1 MAKSPTTVDQLR
13 HDIDRGRTHDK
24 VDFPDPAAAPLG
36 SDEEAAGTQVTPFEA
51 SQARHD
57 ETSRPASKAGAPGL
71 EERNP
76 RKANL
81 FIVLGAGIAGTLAL
95 LALAT

>member
-1 MAKSPTTVDQLR
+1 MAKSHTTVDQLR

-24 VDFPDPAAAPLG
+24 VDFPDPAAVPLG

-57 ETSRPASKAGAPGL
+57 ETGRPASKAGAPGL
-71 EERNP
+71 ESNP

>member
-36 SDEEAAGTQVTPFEA
+36 ADEEAAGTQVTP
-51 SQARHD
+51 SQARQARRD
-57 ETSRPASKAGAPGL
+57 EAGRPAGKAGAPGL
-71 EERNP
+71 ESNP

-81 FIVLGAGIAGTLAL
+81 FLLLGAALAGTLAL
-95 LALAT
+95 LALVT